1 MKVTSILSL
10 AVALCVVSAQAA
22 PSSSSTTKTTTTAAH
37 KATTTAKA
45 KATTSAAKPKATTTT
60 TTTKAPAKPTTPAP
74 KPKDPCS
81 TLAKEGD
88 AATGFLS
95 YNAVRDC
102 YRAQSYKADVAAK
115 TLTSVENLIGNIYV
129 FLDQAKESSKA
140 PFKTPKV
147 DLMAGL
153 KKIKETKWKSD
164 YEFNMALTYL
174 TFSAND
180 GHLAYRSKYSLPCV
194 ILCFVVLCAV
204 CLQYLWMCAR
214 WVEVIEDWIRVP
226 NFGGYINKGRY
237 TVITGQSH

>member
-1 MKVTSILSL
+1 MKITSILSL

-22 PSSSSTTKTTTTAAH
+22 PSSTTTKTTTSVR
-37 KATTTAKA
+37 KATTTPAKA
-45 KATTSAAKPKATTTT
+45 KTTAKPKTTAGKPKTSAKPKATTTT
-60 TTTKAPAKPTTPAP
+60 TTKAPAKTTAPVP

-88 AATGFLS
+88 GASGFLS

-102 YRAQSYKADVAAK
+102 YRAQTYKADVAAK

-129 FLDQAKESSKA
+129 FLDQAKETSKA

-153 KKIKETKWKSD
+153 KKIKDTKWKSD
-164 YEFNMALTYL
+164 YDFNMALTYL

-180 GHLAYRSKYSLPCV
+180 GHLAYR
-194 ILCFVVLCAV
+194 
-204 CLQYLWMCAR
+204 
-214 WVEVIEDWIRVP
+214 
-226 NFGGYINKGRY
+226 
-237 TVITGQSH
+237 

>member
-1 MKVTSILSL
+1 MKITSILSL

-22 PSSSSTTKTTTTAAH
+22 PSSTTTKTTTSVR
-37 KATTTAKA
+37 KATTTPAKA
-45 KATTSAAKPKATTTT
+45 KTTAKPKTTAGKPKTSAKPKATTTT
-60 TTTKAPAKPTTPAP
+60 TTTKAPAKTTAPVP

-88 AATGFLS
+88 GASGFLS

-102 YRAQSYKADVAAK
+102 YRAQTYKADVAAK

-129 FLDQAKESSKA
+129 FLDQAKETSKA

-153 KKIKETKWKSD
+153 KKIKDTKWKSD
-164 YEFNMALTYL
+164 YDFNMALTYL

-180 GHLAYRSKYSLPCV
+180 GHLAYRSTYSLHPYSYMQIFLGRC
-194 ILCFVVLCAV
+194 IFFFFFFFLLCIR
-204 CLQYLWMCAR
+204 YG
-214 WVEVIEDWIRVP
+214 VIEERKCFD
-226 NFGGYINKGRY
+226 NKER
-237 TVITGQSH
+237 H